1 MCWAGGRRTGA
12 GSGPGCWRQTCTS
25 PPLSFS
31 WTGGTQSSCHL
42 DRLCCQDQVVM
53 LPGLA
58 RLPGLA
64 VQARLY
70 GLQIEEL
77 EEEGKKKLFTQMSL
91 VQSATGNW
99 DSLAQVI
106 VQYQDNM
113 LYLNLAAVLIAG
125 RFATVNLPHL

>member
-1 MCWAGGRRTGA
+1 
-12 GSGPGCWRQTCTS
+12 
-25 PPLSFS
+25 
-31 WTGGTQSSCHL
+31 
-42 DRLCCQDQVVM
+42 M

-125 RFATVNLPHL
+125 RFATVKLPHL

>member
-1 MCWAGGRRTGA
+1 M
-12 GSGPGCWRQTCTS
+12 TCYIANT
-25 PPLSFS
+25 
-31 WTGGTQSSCHL
+31 WSSCY
-42 DRLCCQDQVVM
+42 QA
-53 LPGLA
+53 LA

-70 GLQIEEL
+70 GLQMEEL
-77 EEEGKKKLFTQMSL
+77 EDGKKKLFTQMSL

>member
-1 MCWAGGRRTGA
+1 
-12 GSGPGCWRQTCTS
+12 
-25 PPLSFS
+25 
-31 WTGGTQSSCHL
+31 
-42 DRLCCQDQVVM
+42 M

>member
-1 MCWAGGRRTGA
+1 M
-12 GSGPGCWRQTCTS
+12 TCYIANT
-25 PPLSFS
+25 
-31 WTGGTQSSCHL
+31 WSSCY
-42 DRLCCQDQVVM
+42 QA
-53 LPGLA
+53 LA

-70 GLQIEEL
+70 GLQMEEL
-77 EEEGKKKLFTQMSL
+77 EAEGKKNLFTQMSR
-91 VQSATGNW
+91 VPSATGNW

>member
-1 MCWAGGRRTGA
+1 
-12 GSGPGCWRQTCTS
+12 
-25 PPLSFS
+25 
-31 WTGGTQSSCHL
+31 
-42 DRLCCQDQVVM
+42 M

-113 LYLNLAAVLIAG
+113 LYLNLAAVLIAA